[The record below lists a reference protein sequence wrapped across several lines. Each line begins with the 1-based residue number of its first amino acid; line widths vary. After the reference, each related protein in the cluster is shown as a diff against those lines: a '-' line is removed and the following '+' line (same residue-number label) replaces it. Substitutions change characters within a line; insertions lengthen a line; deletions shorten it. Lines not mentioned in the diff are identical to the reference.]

1 MEEGNLHLKTLQV
14 YLCLSFSIS
23 IIKIQTC
30 MKKTLQNGFWLNL
43 FTQNTIQTPEME
55 RASPKT
61 PNLTPHIPILLQNLE
76 RYIIQG
82 VPKSQFRKKLFCGFS
97 QKALDRIF
105 SETYHWKGRTQYFQ
119 DMQSAQLAIS
129 KNEDFFQAQCVNIHL
144 YPIR

>member
-61 PNLTPHIPILLQNLE
+61 PNLTPHIPIL
-76 RYIIQG
+76 IQIMKKLTYR
-82 VPKSQFRKKLFCGFS
+82 VSEMTILKKKLFRGFS

-105 SETYHWKGRTQYFQ
+105 SYIYHRKGRTQYFQ
-119 DMQSAQLAIS
+119 DMQSAQLAIF
-129 KNEDFFQAQCVNIHL
+129 KNEDFFQAQCE
-144 YPIR
+144 